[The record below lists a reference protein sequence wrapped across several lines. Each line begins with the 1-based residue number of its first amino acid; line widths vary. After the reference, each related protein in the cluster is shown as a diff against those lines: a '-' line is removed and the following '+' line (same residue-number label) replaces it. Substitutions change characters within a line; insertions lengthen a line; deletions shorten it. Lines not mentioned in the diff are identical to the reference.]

1 MAKGI
6 EGNKVRTITCIA
18 CGETVT
24 KRMPPGRKYCSI
36 DCYRRSP
43 RPQRKNGK
51 IINCEQCGESFYVS
65 KCRIESG
72 ARFCSDDCHNEYQ
85 GRNKTSHT
93 CQICGKDFRWSP
105 SRTESGNYNITYCS
119 LDCRDSDPERR
130 KMLLKMNAAQQ
141 LGNTTKLERAGYE
154 MLDRAGV
161 KYEPQR
167 VFAGKFT
174 PDAVIPS
181 ARLVVQFDGDYWHD
195 KSGKSTEPRIL
206 KRVNADRS
214 QDAYIRACGWEVI
227 RFWESDLK
235 QDPAKCEER
244 LSQFLHRPLG
254 AEPARNPLEPR

>member
-18 CGETVT
+18 CGKTVT

-36 DCYRRSP
+36 DCYRTSP
-43 RPQRKNGK
+43 RPQKRSGK
-51 IINCEQCGESFYVS
+51 MKRCEICDSQFYVPKS
-65 KCRIESG
+65 RVEE
-72 ARFCSDDCHNEYQ
+72 ARFCSRKCTNEWQ

-93 CQICGKDFRWSP
+93 CKMCGKDFRWSP
-105 SRTESGNYNITYCS
+105 SRSKSGNYNITYCS
-119 LDCRDSDPERR
+119 LDCRDIDPER
-130 KMLLKMNAAQQ
+130 KEMLLELNAVQQ
-141 LGNTTKLERAGYE
+141 LGKMTKLERAGYE
-154 MLDRAGV
+154 MLDKCGV
-161 KYEPQR
+161 EYDPQR

-195 KSGKSTEPRIL
+195 KAGNSTEPRII
-206 KRVNADRS
+206 KRVNADHS

-235 QDPAKCEER
+235 QDQLKCEER
-244 LSQFLHRPLG
+244 LMEYLHRPLG
-254 AEPARNPLEPR
+254 AEPERNPLDPR